1 MNGQHVTQPEREII
15 LRRGVNRLVAIVRGD
30 REDIS
35 FGMVFLNPDG
45 TYMNDLEFRMTMDEV
60 EPK

>member
-15 LRRGVNRLVAIVRGD
+15 LRKGINRLVAIVRGS

-35 FGMVFLNPDG
+35 FGMVFLNPDS